1 MSHNQKKPSEVI
13 RTAIRRIR
21 NLEKEARTKAYR
33 TGAAPLDNILNKMLE
48 HISRIRSTA
57 SPLEPWHSLVDLR
70 EVTLRDAWKA
80 YMNVQEY
87 RGPESSSYSEGLREV
102 PLQPGDDAAC
112 AVAYSGG
119 HLGFAHVKLD
129 RGTLGSAVPISKMR
143 PSSRS
148 GWWQPYGYKPKRL
161 RDLQDSDYWV
171 YNPKFHS
178 VDKENDEFWRNLPS
192 HKPGKK

>member
-33 TGAAPLDNILNKMLE
+33 SGAAPLDTILNRMLE
-48 HISRIRSTA
+48 HIGHIRTTA
-57 SPLEPWHSLVDLR
+57 SPLEPWYSLVDLR
-70 EVTLRDAWKA
+70 ESTLEVAWKA
-80 YMNVQEY
+80 YMNVQSY
-87 RGPESSSYSEGLREV
+87 RGPEVSSYSDGLREV
-102 PLQPGDDAAC
+102 PLSAGDDALC

-119 HLGFAHVKLD
+119 PLGFAHVKLD

-143 PSSRS
+143 PGSRTN
-148 GWWQPYGYKPKRL
+148 WWHPYGYSPKHQ

-171 YNPKFHS
+171 YNPEKHGLAN
-178 VDKENDEFWRNLPS
+178 KNDQFWRNVKS
-192 HKPGKK
+192 YKPGKK